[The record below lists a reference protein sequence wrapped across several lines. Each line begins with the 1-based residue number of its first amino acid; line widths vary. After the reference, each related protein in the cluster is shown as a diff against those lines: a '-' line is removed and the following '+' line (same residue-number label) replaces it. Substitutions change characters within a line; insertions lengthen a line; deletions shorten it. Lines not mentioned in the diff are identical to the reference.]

1 MTMTRTHVHHGV
13 PQAEASECDWESEG
27 GALRR
32 ERPDH
37 GGWARVGAA
46 LTDHVT
52 ALCDR
57 QDLIVTVHTPTRS
70 GAPGAFFPAYASVEL
85 DTANFNGLHPAT
97 INPDTPG
104 DNNRYPEAWG
114 VLAHE
119 ASHADHSVWKFP
131 DGTPT
136 SAATE
141 ASTMLEEPRIEG
153 AQVRARPATRRWMRA
168 SATGIILPNM
178 DLTGTATVWMA
189 ASAAALILARVD
201 AGVLTKTEAAPV
213 AREAAAILGQELL
226 DELRSIW
233 QAALRARDDDAAEM
247 IRLGRMWC
255 DALGTDPDQAPPA
268 PGGDTGVPS
277 ALAKAVTRAVSSV
290 AANPA
295 RGEPQDPDPFDQAME
310 KANPGN
316 NKGKRTVAT
325 RRRLPTGTEQAAA
338 AALARRLRTAALRAP
353 TATRL
358 TSAVPPGRLK
368 TRAALTRE
376 AQKAAGTIPTA
387 EPFTRTRRKTV
398 ENPPLSVGIVADVSG
413 SMSAAIGNTG
423 SAAWVLAKAVT
434 AADPRNRCATIAFGE
449 TVAAIIRP
457 GQGLGEVTEFTA
469 NHGDHRFTQ
478 ALDVL
483 ETVMAGAEARLVV
496 FITDFNYD
504 ETTKAAGERRI
515 AAMQA
520 AGTATL
526 WLDTDAPNRNSTPLG
541 GLTLTPLTGAAQAAD
556 VIGRAAVRALER
568 AVRG

>member
-13 PQAEASECDWESEG
+13 PQAEASENDWENEG

-32 ERPDH
+32 ERPEHDD
-37 GGWARVGAA
+37 WARVGAA
-46 LTDHVT
+46 LTDHIT

-85 DTANFNGLHPAT
+85 DTATFNGLPPAT

-104 DNNRYPEAWG
+104 DTARYPEAWG

-131 DGTPT
+131 EGTPT
-136 SAATE
+136 TAATE

-153 AQVRARPATRRWMRA
+153 VQARLRPATRRWMRA

-178 DLTGTATVWMA
+178 DLTGPATVWMA
-189 ASAAALILARVD
+189 ASAAALILARAD
-201 AGVLTKTEAAPV
+201 AGVLTEAEAEPV
-213 AREAAAILGQELL
+213 ARAATAILGKDLL
-226 DELRSIW
+226 QRLRTIW
-233 QAALRARDDDAAEM
+233 QAALQARDDDAEEM

-255 DALGTDPDQAPPA
+255 DALGTDPDKAPPA
-268 PGGDTGVPS
+268 PGGSTGVAS
-277 ALAKAVTRAVSSV
+277 ELAKAVAKAVASA
-290 AANPA
+290 AANPSS
-295 RGEPQDPDPFDQAME
+295 GEPGEPDPFAQAMG

-316 NKGKRTVAT
+316 SDVHYPVVT
-325 RRRLPTGTEQAAA
+325 RRREPTEVEVAAA
-338 AALARRLRTAALRAP
+338 ANLARRLRTAALRAP
-353 TATRL
+353 SATRL

-387 EPFTRTRRKTV
+387 EPFARTRRKKV

-434 AADPRNRCATIAFGE
+434 AADPRNRCATIAFGNS
-449 TVAAIIRP
+449 VAAIIRP

-469 NHGDHRFTQ
+469 SHGAHQFTQ

-496 FITDFNYD
+496 FITDFNFY
-504 ETTKAAGERRI
+504 TATRNAGERRI
-515 AAMQA
+515 NAMRA
-520 AGTATL
+520 AGTAML
-526 WLDTDAPNRNSTPLG
+526 WMDSPDSGSKPIG
-541 GLTLTPLTGAAQAAD
+541 GLALTPLTSAGQAAE